1 LTEAANETAKTGA
14 LTGSLADALNWAGV
28 NEEKFQEQLDGC
40 NTEQERQALITET
53 LNGLYSETADKYRET
68 NKEVIAANEANEAWT
83 ASMAEV
89 GAAAEPLLTEVKSMG
104 AALLSD
110 LVPAI
115 QFMLDNLPAIGVALA
130 GITAAVVAFKI
141 AAIAATAA
149 SKGMTLAQY
158 AMAAA
163 QKVLNVVMSANP
175 IGLIILA
182 ITGLVTAFMLLWKNC
197 EGFRNFFRN
206 APTVAFIACP
216 VESYSGEYDCGLL
229 SENMM
234 LSAWSMGIG
243 SCCLG
248 SVVPVMNSEEAK
260 PYMERLQLPEDY
272 KLLVAIA
279 FGYPAGENPVAP
291 ERDATKAYYVE

>member
-1 LTEAANETAKTGA
+1 MRALLKTTLCTALVAAF
-14 LTGSLADALNWAGV
+14 AGCVNV
-28 NEEKFQEQLDGC
+28 NESTTVKVERSAEQAVIETIMTRRSVRDYKEEAVDREQMAKVIECGIYAPSAINMQPWAVRVVDDKAFLDGV
-40 NTEQERQALITET
+40 TE
-53 LNGLYSETADKYRET
+53 
-68 NKEVIAANEANEAWT
+68 IA
-83 ASMAEV
+83 
-89 GAAAEPLLTEVKSMG
+89 VKQN
-104 AALLSD
+104 
-110 LVPAI
+110 PE
-115 QFMLDNLPAIGVALA
+115 LA
-130 GITAAVVAFKI
+130 K
-141 AAIAATAA
+141 
-149 SKGMTLAQY
+149 Q
-158 AMAAA
+158 
-163 QKVLNVVMSANP
+163 
-175 IGLIILA
+175 
-182 ITGLVTAFMLLWKNC
+182 

>member
-1 LTEAANETAKTGA
+1 MRALLKTTLCTALVAAF
-14 LTGSLADALNWAGV
+14 AGCVNV
-28 NEEKFQEQLDGC
+28 NESTTVKVERSAEQAVIETIMTRRSVRDYKEEAVDREQMAKVIECGIYAPSAINMQPWAVRVVDDKAFLDGV
-40 NTEQERQALITET
+40 TE
-53 LNGLYSETADKYRET
+53 
-68 NKEVIAANEANEAWT
+68 IAVKQNPEL
-83 ASMAEV
+83 AE
-89 GAAAEPLLTEVKSMG
+89 
-104 AALLSD
+104 
-110 LVPAI
+110 
-115 QFMLDNLPAIGVALA
+115 Q
-130 GITAAVVAFKI
+130 
-141 AAIAATAA
+141 
-149 SKGMTLAQY
+149 
-158 AMAAA
+158 
-163 QKVLNVVMSANP
+163 
-175 IGLIILA
+175 
-182 ITGLVTAFMLLWKNC
+182 